1 MSTNLDSGPNPITLT
16 PTPTPTPTQ
25 TQTQTQT
32 LTPTPTLTIAQ
43 AALGGVRAAMNIF
56 TSALLYSLAPDSG
69 ACTAAAVNTQR
80 AVLTGLLFL
89 CSTDA
94 GQAHPL
100 A

>member
-1 MSTNLDSGPNPITLT
+1 M
-16 PTPTPTPTQ
+16 
-25 TQTQTQT
+25 
-32 LTPTPTLTIAQ
+32 
-43 AALGGVRAAMNIF
+43 RAAMNIF

-94 GQAHPL
+94 GQVNPL
-100 A
+100 PCYTPLVHCTPGDAREHILLLTTYYDTTHYLL